1 MYMSVGPWVIGG
13 LVEGRNGAIFAW
25 VWMIIVM
32 MLMVMQSVMVMRIL
46 GNMYYLIGSGDV

>member
-25 VWMIIVM
+25 VWMIMVM

-46 GNMYYLIGSGDV
+46 GNMYYSIGSGDV